1 MKKLLISL
9 NIFITV
15 LLSAQSL
22 TNTENYVYSRTYL
35 EPVTSSQSTTR
46 QIQEV
51 QYFDGLGRT
60 TQAISI
66 KSTPTG
72 KDLVLPVIYDQNGI
86 VSKNFFPLPA
96 NTLNG
101 SSHPGITENSINSHY
116 GVSNAYLEI
125 AYEKSPLRKVLKKSS
140 GGNDWQISGTNTQS
154 ITHLANNASEV
165 KKYKASAT
173 WDSSL
178 KINTYTLELSS
189 DSLTTDGYYNANTL
203 FKFITKDEDGSLN
216 ETFVNSIGLQILVR
230 KLNSTNQEYLD
241 TYYVYDQLDNLVYI
255 IPPAAAKAQSITQLN
270 GLLNSLCYQYRYDK
284 YNRVAESRLPGR
296 YFWEYTVYD
305 KQGRP
310 ALTQDSNQH
319 LGAWSFVKYDK
330 FDRPVYTG
338 IYSSGTTR
346 VQLQNLLD
354 GASYGLSNES
364 LSTTPFNADG
374 KNIYYTKTAI
384 PSTSITVLSVYYY
397 DKYPEESPSNPVNI
411 LGANTLTD
419 EAVSLSVNGYSS
431 TRSTKGL
438 PTASMIRNVEDGNWR
453 SAYMWYDQ
461 KGQVI
466 GTHSINHLGGSTKT
480 EMQLDF
486 AGFPVEDYTFHKRL
500 ESDTEKVIKQ
510 RYVYDEQKRL
520 KTHYHQV
527 NTNPEEILAQYEY
540 DDLSRIIQKKVGGTS
555 LSSPIQ
561 TIDYSYNIH
570 GWLTGI
576 NKEQFSTPTNRL
588 FAYDIRYNEP
598 STSASA
604 PKYSGDISE
613 VSWKS
618 LSNNVHKRYNYNYD
632 SVNRLTNATYSEP
645 SATIPLNSYYDETLE
660 YDLNGN
666 ITHLSRNAPS
676 FYSNN
681 AETIDD
687 LTYYYEGNRLM
698 SVTDDGGNPTGYE
711 GGGNSNEYDNNGN
724 LRSMPDR
731 QINQISYNHLDLP
744 SEIIFQDNKKNI
756 TYLYGAD
763 GTKLKKQLRAWGD
776 NGEVYISSSE
786 YIDGFQYSSSTG
798 DELWAA
804 YHEAGGQAYEPEA
817 FLEYLNAN
825 NYQNELKFIPTGEGF
840 YDFVNNKYIYQYKD
854 HLGNARVSYLK
865 NAIGEIEVI
874 DQNDY
879 YPFGMNHIRP
889 DKPSY
894 FGYGSFTNYKYN
906 GKELQE
912 NGIYDYGWRQY
923 MPDLGKW
930 NGMDQMSEMYHDNSP
945 YGYVLNN
952 PIRFA
957 DPDGRCPQNPDGS
970 YDCYTGIEEVIVGV
984 KPKPQTSTIAPS
996 EPSSGMPIFI
1006 GDSNLSAYFG
1016 SSGGG
1021 SSGGGG
1027 GGAGPAPDANAE
1039 YKKKLEAYRVER
1051 LRSIYYSTQGNALD
1065 DTQTVFGVLGNV
1077 PVAGE
1082 FFDGANGLISLGRG
1096 DKINAA
1102 ANFSAMVPVFGTGLK
1117 YGIKNIPTGKFY
1129 SVAYEMSLKKTS
1141 YPGVTR
1147 YMHFKEANIALESAM
1162 KSNPLLSDLGI
1173 IVPKTASGGINGIS
1187 PVNWVWHH
1195 DINAGVMQLVPKSQH
1210 PNIPGGIFWE
1220 TMHPGRKGGYS
1231 IWGK

>member
-1 MKKLLISL
+1 MMKKLLIFL
-9 NIFITV
+9 NIFICV

-35 EPVTSSQSTTR
+35 EPVTSSQSTIP

-51 QYFDGLGRT
+51 QYFDGLGRA
-60 TQAISI
+60 TQTISI

-72 KDLVLPVIYDQNGI
+72 KDLVLPVVYDQNGI
-86 VSKNFFPLPA
+86 ISKNFFPVPIS
-96 NTLNG
+96 TLNG
-101 SSHPGITENSINSHY
+101 SNHTGITENSINSHY
-116 GVSNAYLEI
+116 GVSNAYSEI
-125 AYEKSPLRKVLKKSS
+125 AYEKSPLRKLLKKSS
-140 GGNDWQISGTNTQS
+140 GGNDWQINGANTQS
-154 ITHLANNASEV
+154 ITHLANSASEV

-189 DSLTTDGYYNANTL
+189 DSLTTNGYYNANTL
-203 FKFITKDEDGSLN
+203 YKFITKDEDGGVN
-216 ETFVNSIGLQILVR
+216 ETFVNSVGLQILVR
-230 KLNSTNQEYLD
+230 KINSTNQEYLD

-296 YFWEYTVYD
+296 DFWEYTVYD

-364 LSTTPFNADG
+364 RSTTPFIANG

-384 PSTSITVLSVYYY
+384 PSTAITVLSVNYY
-397 DKYPEESPSNPVNI
+397 DGYPEDSPAKPSNI
-411 LGANTLTD
+411 LGANTLPVD
-419 EAVSLSVNGYSS
+419 PVSLSVNGYSS
-431 TRSTKGL
+431 TRSTKSL
-438 PTASMIRNVEDGNWR
+438 PTASMVRNLEDNNWT
-453 SAYMWYDQ
+453 SAYIWYDL
-461 KGQVI
+461 KGQFI

-480 EMQLDF
+480 QMQLDF
-486 AGFPVEDYTFHKRL
+486 AGFPVEDHTIHKRL
-500 ESDTEKVIKQ
+500 DSDTEKVIKQ
-510 RYVYDEQKRL
+510 RYVYDDQKRL
-520 KTHYHQV
+520 KIHYHQV

-540 DDLSRIIQKKVGGTS
+540 DDLSRITKKKVGGTS
-555 LSSPIQ
+555 LSYPIQ

-576 NKEQFSTPTNRL
+576 NKQEFSNPTNRL
-588 FAYDIRYNEP
+588 FAYDIRYNDP
-598 STSASA
+598 STSASS

-632 SVNRLTNATYSEP
+632 SVNRLTGATYSEP
-645 SATIPLNSYYDETLE
+645 LSTIPLNNYYDESLE
-660 YDLNGN
+660 YDPNGN

-676 FYSNN
+676 FYSSN

-687 LTYYYEGNRLM
+687 LSYDYEGNRLT
-698 SVTDDGGNPTGYE
+698 SVTDYSGNPTGYE

-724 LRSMPDR
+724 LRTMPDR

-744 SEIIFQDNKKNI
+744 SEVIFQDNKKNI

-763 GTKLKKQLRAWGD
+763 GTKLKKQLRTWGD

-804 YHEAGGQAYEPEA
+804 YQEAGGQAYEPEA
-817 FLEYLNAN
+817 FLEYLHEN
-825 NYQNELKFIPTGEGF
+825 NYQNELKFIPTSEGF

-865 NAIGEIEVI
+865 NTLGEIEVI

-889 DKPSY
+889 EDPSY

-930 NGMDQMSEMYHDNSP
+930 NGMDQLSEMYHDTSP
-945 YGYVLNN
+945 YAYVTNN
-952 PIRFA
+952 PIRFT
-957 DPDGRCPQNPDGS
+957 DPDGRCKSDLAGNFPNEECAKP
-970 YDCYTGIEEVIVGV
+970 IEEVVLSG
-984 KPKPQTSTIAPS
+984 PKSSVIAAAPTW
-996 EPSSGMPIFI
+996 SSGMPSFL
-1006 GDSNLSAYFG
+1006 SNYFG
-1016 SSGGG
+1016 SNGSGGGPSGGG

-1027 GGAGPAPDANAE
+1027 GGAGPAPDAYAA
-1039 YKKKLEAYRVER
+1039 YKKELEAYRIRRAHSLWQTAINETKIGK
-1051 LRSIYYSTQGNALD
+1051 SIGNLEQALFMD
-1065 DTQTVFGVLGNV
+1065 IPLSF
-1077 PVAGE
+1077 AGE
-1082 FFDGANGLISLGRG
+1082 GLFIAGWKAIGAGKFLISQSNKLFNIASSAGGETLPMVVQKIIPQGTKIADIVNDIKGLTWSTGNEHAVVRLANGQ
-1096 DKINAA
+1096 KA
-1102 ANFSAMVPVFGTGLK
+1102 VV
-1117 YGIKNIPTGKFY
+1117 
-1129 SVAYEMSLKKTS
+1129 
-1141 YPGVTR
+1141 
-1147 YMHFKEANIALESAM
+1147 
-1162 KSNPLLSDLGI
+1162 
-1173 IVPKTASGGINGIS
+1173 SGG
-1187 PVNWVWHH
+1187 
-1195 DINAGVMQLVPKSQH
+1195 
-1210 PNIPGGIFWE
+1210 PGGISFE
-1220 TMHPGRKGGYS
+1220 MGQIKTLFGHTHPTIAGPSGADFTALKILNQTRQYVLHGGQTTL
-1231 IWGK
+1231 IRP